1 MSLSVCKRVA
11 VDLLS
16 FLSLL
21 HLDLKNKQRA
31 FELGLCIITY
41 EKDLGALSLD

>member
-16 FLSLL
+16 VLSLL

-31 FELGLCIITY
+31 FELGLCV
-41 EKDLGALSLD
+41 SLHTKRILVL